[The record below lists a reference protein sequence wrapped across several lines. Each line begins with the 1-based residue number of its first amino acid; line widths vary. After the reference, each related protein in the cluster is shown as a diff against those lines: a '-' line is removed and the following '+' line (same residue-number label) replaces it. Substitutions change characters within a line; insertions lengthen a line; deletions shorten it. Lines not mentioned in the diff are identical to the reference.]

1 MQYTIQRESHRIICS
16 QLEKCFLSILE
27 DARQGSYIQ
36 REHSLALGRT
46 VYRARIYTNIYI
58 SGLYKYLQILSSTL
72 NYKYGTIINFIY
84 MRTFGR
90 TYVYIYVYYDTIF
103 ILFLGVA
110 LGISISISSLSPLR
124 YLAGESILYGMFR
137 VKDLFVI
144 SRFGTGA
151 PAIHEKNLP
160 LYLKTFDKLE
170 H

>member
-46 VYRARIYTNIYI
+46 VYRTRIYTNIYI
-58 SGLYKYLQILSSTL
+58 SGLHEYLQILSSTL
-72 NYKYGTIINFIY
+72 NYKYGTIINFMY
-84 MRTFGR
+84 MRSAGR
-90 TYVYIYVYYDTIF
+90 TYTYVYIYVYYYTIF
-103 ILFLGVA
+103 IFFLGVA
-110 LGISISISSLSPLR
+110 SGISISISSLSPLR

-151 PAIHEKNLP
+151 PAIHEKTSR
-160 LYLKTFDKLE
+160 YI
-170 H
+170 